1 MKNTL
6 FLIGYGFIA
15 VVSVVSAM
23 AVDNNILRGLLCV
36 SAMISLI
43 IAVFGIMDAKK
54 TKQEIDYLKEN
65 QLSVSIEDET
75 LVINQG
81 L

>member
-54 TKQEIDYLKEN
+54 TKQEIDKLKEN